1 MATSLGLPTAKD
13 RYLPPKAYT
22 VLKVRPQETHDYY
35 LYPQRQPGSQ
45 NKSPRNPRAA
55 NPLNSRSQSLVRK
68 GSQRQNVRVR
78 LPRGNEGRR
87 QAATAPTFLQLVSTL
102 RCNIESLDRAPKKQ
116 KIKRMDREREDT
128 RSTNTRY
135 HGRSS
140 WILEERA
147 KIRNTGQWGLLSPQ
161 HRETDRSAVR
171 VKANQRGWGEHA
183 NKQRRQARA
192 RSRSD
197 VVD

>member
-87 QAATAPTFLQLVSTL
+87 QAATAPTFLQLVSYITGHRYTL
-102 RCNIESLDRAPKKQ
+102 RCNIESPDSAPKIQ
-116 KIKRMDREREDT
+116 KIKRMDRERRT
-128 RSTNTRY
+128 REARTRV
-135 HGRSS
+135 
-140 WILEERA
+140 ITE
-147 KIRNTGQWGLLSPQ
+147 
-161 HRETDRSAVR
+161 
-171 VKANQRGWGEHA
+171 
-183 NKQRRQARA
+183 
-192 RSRSD
+192 
-197 VVD
+197 